1 MDDNSRRY
9 QLAAPTGYRC
19 SWAPGDLRR
28 LDANTRPVS
37 TAPPNWPTYS
47 VSLAPLSTAPSNAT
61 RQPPDGETADA
72 VPQKHQCRALDGM
85 ILA

>member
-1 MDDNSRRY
+1 
-9 QLAAPTGYRC
+9 
-19 SWAPGDLRR
+19 
-28 LDANTRPVS
+28 
-37 TAPPNWPTYS
+37 